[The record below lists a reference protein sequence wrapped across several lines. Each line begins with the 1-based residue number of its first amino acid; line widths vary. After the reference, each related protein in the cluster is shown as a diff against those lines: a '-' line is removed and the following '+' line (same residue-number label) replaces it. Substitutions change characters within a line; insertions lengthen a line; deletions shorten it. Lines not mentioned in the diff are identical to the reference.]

1 MAKGRRTEGAL
12 PAQAAHV
19 LEMAN
24 VVMKFSIGE
33 DAGIEARVIGQIAK
47 FRAHRSEETLVEW
60 VGSDYIYG
68 ILSTLL
74 QTGERL
80 GSMLSEEEPEE
91 PEAEEGEKPKLAAVP
106 KRTRAK

>member
-12 PAQAAHV
+12 PAQAANV

-24 VVMKFSIGE
+24 VVMKFSISE
-33 DAGIEARVIGQIAK
+33 DAGIEAKVVGQMAK
-47 FRAHRSEETLVEW
+47 FRAHRGDETLVEW

-91 PEAEEGEKPKLAAVP
+91 PEEGEKPKLAAVP